1 MFRMFRGSLTHCR
14 GKDQPQNT
22 RNTRTWAYVCIPGSF
37 CAFRVFRC
45 SFPSQQLRAEEA
57 DQQRKAD
64 NMRKR
69 GSIPFVRYFILCV
82 PCVPCAPWFVNPLKR
97 KGPTTENTE
106 HTEMGIFSAF
116 PSQRLRAEEADQQWK
131 AENTRKRGSIPFVRY
146 LILCVPC
153 VLWFATHCRGKDQPR
168 NTWKTRKGYARL

>member
-1 MFRMFRGSLTHCR
+1 
-14 GKDQPQNT
+14 
-22 RNTRTWAYVCIPGSF
+22 
-37 CAFRVFRC
+37 
-45 SFPSQQLRAEEA
+45 
-57 DQQRKAD
+57 
-64 NMRKR
+64 MRKR

-168 NTWKTRKGYARL
+168 NTRKEYARLQPQFSAAAKQQVPIAPACHAEAVIPQGEAQLHRIALPDLA